1 MVGRITAILLA
12 FSLVGF
18 AASADEPAG
27 PDIPVP
33 SQPTYTPPP
42 VAPTAPPMPEVSAP
56 PPPWVEV
63 ASTSIGAGI
72 GIDFGAGTLLFEGE
86 RHDFSI
92 KGLSLGEL
100 GFARMIGEGDVSNL
114 ENLSDFEGTYM
125 AVGAGAAAG
134 VGASAVTMRN
144 QNGVVIT
151 LTSKL
156 KGAQIALGPEG
167 FSIAL
172 K

>member
-33 SQPTYTPPP
+33 TQQPYTPPP
-42 VAPTAPPMPEVSAP
+42 APPPMPEVSAP
-56 PPPWVEV
+56 PPAWVDV
-63 ASTSIGAGI
+63 ASTSIGLGV
-72 GIDFGAGTLLFEGE
+72 GVDFGSGTLLFDGE
-86 RHDFSI
+86 RHEFAV
-92 KGLSLGEL
+92 KGLSLGDV
-100 GFARMIGEGDVSNL
+100 GFARMVGDGQVSNL

-156 KGAQIALGPEG
+156 EGAQIALGPEG
-167 FSIAL
+167 FSITL